1 MYQRHYI
8 SLKAVMPFFVMRDDG
23 TVIIYCLLYES
34 LFFFLCGRVVC
45 VNLESWPVVG
55 FCPHIKSTGVFGT
68 YLNTLYP
75 IVGSFKEVFITTNQ
89 AIRL

>member
-8 SLKAVMPFFVMRDDG
+8 FLKAVMLSFVMRDTG

-34 LFFFLCGRVVC
+34 FFFLCDRLVYI
-45 VNLESWPVVG
+45 NPESWPVVD
-55 FCPHIKSTGVFGT
+55 FCPHVESTGVFGT

-75 IVGSFKEVFITTNQ
+75 IFGSLKEVFIIANQ

>member
-1 MYQRHYI
+1 MN
-8 SLKAVMPFFVMRDDG
+8 PD
-23 TVIIYCLLYES
+23 
-34 LFFFLCGRVVC
+34 
-45 VNLESWPVVG
+45 SWPVIG

-75 IVGSFKEVFITTNQ
+75 IFGSLKEVFITVNQ

>member
-8 SLKAVMPFFVMRDDG
+8 SLKVVMPFFVMRDNG
-23 TVIIYCLLYES
+23 TVIIYCLLYER
-34 LFFFLCGRVVC
+34 FFFLSGGLIYM
-45 VNLESWPVVG
+45 NPESWPVVG
-55 FCPHIKSTGVFGT
+55 FCPHVESTRVFET

-75 IVGSFKEVFITTNQ
+75 IFGSLKEVFIIANR

>member
-1 MYQRHYI
+1 ML
-8 SLKAVMPFFVMRDDG
+8 SFVMRDNG

-34 LFFFLCGRVVC
+34 FFFLCGRLIYM
-45 VNLESWPVVG
+45 NPDSWPVVG
-55 FCPHIKSTGVFGT
+55 FCPHVESTGVFGT

-75 IVGSFKEVFITTNQ
+75 ILGSLKEVFITANQ